1 MANLSTEQI
10 KTILRGTEETLKM
23 VLASEQYQKLQ
34 QSQYFDTTNDLTLGD
49 AIQALSEV
57 WEAIV
62 NVQYSEEMAAIEAK
76 KQLDTAN

>member
-62 NVQYSEEMAAIEAK
+62 NIQYSEEMAAIEAK
-76 KQLDTAN
+76 R